1 MRGGG
6 RVGRAEPE
14 DDHWE
19 LRGGVEQV
27 EEVVAQALKRD
38 PAQIPGRAR
47 YGAA

>member
-27 EEVVAQALKRD
+27 EEVVAQALKR
-38 PAQIPGRAR
+38 PRYPQSSARIAQRS
-47 YGAA
+47 